1 MALSE
6 REQRL
11 LDELERGL
19 YASDANLAQKLN
31 RPLSVSPRKIV
42 AGLALALIGL
52 SLLIVAVTIQIVAFG
67 VVGFLIMLAGLVL
80 ASSGQS
86 RKSPLATTSK
96 PTGTK
101 RANKN
106 SFQDRWDRRQGQ

>member
-31 RPLSVSPRKIV
+31 RPMGVSPRKIV
-42 AGLALALIGL
+42 AGLALAIIGL
-52 SLLIVAVTIQIVAFG
+52 SLLIVAVTIQLVIFGAIGFIVMLS
-67 VVGFLIMLAGLVL
+67 LIHI
-80 ASSGQS
+80 
-86 RKSPLATTSK
+86 
-96 PTGTK
+96 
-101 RANKN
+101 
-106 SFQDRWDRRQGQ
+106 